1 MFLSKPIPAM
11 KKTNK
16 TVVKIFESKRNNFF
30 KDNKLQSKFVREDN
44 LQLDALTF
52 FLIARSSLSATFIF
66 KFRIFV
72 ESGSQPHQSCQIKKI
87 FSTPN
92 DAQDALQSMILC

>member
-11 KKTNK
+11 KKPNK
-16 TVVKIFESKRNNFF
+16 TVVKIFESKRNNFC
-30 KDNKLQSKFVREDN
+30 KDNKSQSKFVREDN

>member
-11 KKTNK
+11 KKPNK
-16 TVVKIFESKRNNFF
+16 TEVKIFESKRNNFF